1 MFCFANHCRGSF
13 YFSKGKVE
21 WENKR
26 AGTWGA
32 LMAYPIITQV
42 LNGSIAEE
50 LGIETGDS
58 LVSMNGEAVCDIFD
72 YRFHAADA
80 ELTLRIGKPD
90 GNEWEFSIE
99 KDEAEDLGLEFEN
112 PLIDREHGCTNNC
125 VFCFIDQLPKGMR
138 DTLYFKDDD
147 ARLSFLYGN
156 YITMTNMKDEELDR
170 IIRYRMSP
178 INISVHATNPELR
191 VRMLGNRFAGNIL
204 ERVGKL
210 VEAGITVNAQIVL
223 CRGWNDG
230 AELERTL
237 SDLTAMAPLLHS
249 ISVVPIGLTRHR
261 EGLPD
266 MKAFDMRSAQDVLS
280 RVETWQ
286 RELLQ
291 RVDTRTVYAADEFY
305 LMAECPIPDAAL
317 YEDFPQIENGVG
329 MLASLREEF
338 IGEMEDLLEEGN
350 LRVEAGTDGIRTASI
365 ATGEGAAP
373 EILHLVDLLCRK
385 TEGKLVVQVHAVPN
399 RFFGGHVNVTGLL
412 TGSDLLGDLPGKE
425 LGGCLLLCR
434 SMFRAGT
441 EVMLDDVSRNELEE
455 KLGLPVEIVDPDG
468 ISLVHALL
476 GWTQAS

>member
-1 MFCFANHCRGSF
+1 
-13 YFSKGKVE
+13 
-21 WENKR
+21 
-26 AGTWGA
+26 
-32 LMAYPIITQV
+32 MAYPIITQV
-42 LNGSIAEE
+42 LGGSIAEE

-99 KDEAEDLGLEFEN
+99 KDEAEDIGLEFEN

-178 INISVHATNPELR
+178 INVSVHTTNPELR
-191 VRMLGNRFAGNIL
+191 ARMLGNRFAGNIL

-261 EGLPD
+261 AGLPE

-280 RVETWQ
+280 RV
-286 RELLQ
+286 
-291 RVDTRTVYAADEFY
+291 
-305 LMAECPIPDAAL
+305 
-317 YEDFPQIENGVG
+317 
-329 MLASLREEF
+329 
-338 IGEMEDLLEEGN
+338 GN
-350 LRVEAGTDGIRTASI
+350 L
-365 ATGEGAAP
+365 AAP
-373 EILHLVDLLCRK
+373 AAAAC
-385 TEGKLVVQVHAVPN
+385 
-399 RFFGGHVNVTGLL
+399 
-412 TGSDLLGDLPGKE
+412 
-425 LGGCLLLCR
+425 
-434 SMFRAGT
+434 
-441 EVMLDDVSRNELEE
+441 
-455 KLGLPVEIVDPDG
+455 
-468 ISLVHALL
+468 
-476 GWTQAS
+476 